1 VKLSGKKELQSYMDK
16 EFYISISDEKN
27 FAVANA
33 LILEK

>member
-1 VKLSGKKELQSYMDK
+1 MDK